1 MIQSLHTAALGMKGQ
16 QTQIDTIANNIANV
30 DTLGYKK
37 SRANFKDALY
47 VAMQDP
53 SNAESE
59 ENLQKGTGTLVV
71 SITKTFSPGIIQ
83 DTGRALDVALI
94 DERSFFIVS
103 DVNGELA
110 YTRDGSFRLSEEDGE
125 AYLVT
130 GSGNYVLD
138 DSGSRIALEG
148 NVEKITIDKNGNIFN
163 EEIGDGPFARLG
175 LVTFQNL
182 EGLKAIG
189 NNYYVETEAS
199 GEATVVET
207 ADVKQRYIERSNV
220 DLAEEMTNLIKAQRA
235 YQISSRILQTADEME
250 EVANNLRR

>member
-53 SNAESE
+53 TNAESE
-59 ENLQKGTGTLVV
+59 ENLLKGVGTLVS
-71 SITKTFSPGIIQ
+71 SITKTFSLGIIQ
-83 DTGRALDVALI
+83 DTGRTLDVALV
-94 DERSFFIVS
+94 DEHTFFTVA
-103 DVNGELA
+103 DNNEEPV
-110 YTRDGSFRLSEEDGE
+110 YTRDGSFGLSEEDGE
-125 AYLVT
+125 VFLVT

-138 DSGSRIALEG
+138 DGGNRIALEG
-148 NVEKITIDKNGNIFN
+148 NVEQIMIDEYGNIYN
-163 EEIGDGPFARLG
+163 NDISTEPFARLG
-175 LVTFQNL
+175 LASFQNV

-199 GEATVVET
+199 GEATAVEK
-207 ADVKQRYIERSNV
+207 ADVKQRALERSNV

-235 YQISSRILQTADEME
+235 YQISSRILKTADEME